1 MKNVTVYEG
10 QNATLSCEALSDSM
24 PHFQWLRWFSSF
36 TNSSGNV
43 TGNFSYEVLKQNNR
57 SIHKVLVSPTG
68 DKFDFHGVSMT
79 IINVT
84 KETEG
89 KYTCIVGNAIGY
101 GVESAYIIVRG
112 WSGNNDRYR
121 QTDRQTDRQTEI
133 DRQICI

>member
-68 DKFDFHGVSMT
+68 NKFDFHAVSMT
-79 IINVT
+79 MVNVT
-84 KETEG
+84 KKSEG

-101 GVESAYIIVRG
+101 AAESAYIIVHEKTG
-112 WSGNNDRYR
+112 M
-121 QTDRQTDRQTEI
+121 
-133 DRQICI
+133 